1 MTHAGGVVPS
11 SMHRR
16 RYAAVS
22 TRTGSCAGRVLGAAR
37 MSSARLEPPSV
48 APLSGG
54 LDVEALV
61 GWTAPSAPAAS
72 CRSSSGSGSS
82 SSPSLGSSSSLAAN
96 AAKALAGAGGV
107 GSRGVAD
114 LRAFPRLFFE
124 RVPERGIS
132 VSHGGHQYGK
142 LVSSRKRYVSLRGSS
157 SKCRGRYS
165 SRSWRR
171 SGRCRRG
178 AGVEAEVPCRSS
190 SQPTRLSGFLS

>member
-1 MTHAGGVVPS
+1 MLSELLDCCTGVAGVGGPCTRSKTTSRFCGSESPLTSWICCCEGPGRLLPGSSSSMTHAGGVVPS

-72 CRSSSGSGSS
+72 CRSCSGSGSS
-82 SSPSLGSSSSLAAN
+82 SSPSLGSSSSGAAN

-107 GSRGVAD
+107 ESRGVAA
-114 LRAFPRLFFE
+114 LRAFPRFFFE
-124 RVPERGIS
+124 RVPESGIS
-132 VSHGGHQYGK
+132 FPPQWS
-142 LVSSRKRYVSLRGSS
+142 
-157 SKCRGRYS
+157 
-165 SRSWRR
+165 
-171 SGRCRRG
+171 
-178 AGVEAEVPCRSS
+178 
-190 SQPTRLSGFLS
+190 PT

>member
-1 MTHAGGVVPS
+1 MLSELLDCCTGVVGVGGPCTRSKTTSRFCGSESPLTSWTCSFEGPAAGRLLPGSTSSMTHAGGVVPS

-48 APLSGG
+48 APLSGR

-72 CRSSSGSGSS
+72 CSSCSGSGSS
-82 SSPSLGSSSSLAAN
+82 SSPSLGSSSSEAAN

-107 GSRGVAD
+107 GSRGVAA

-124 RVPERGIS
+124 RVPDRGIF
-132 VSHGGHQYGK
+132 
-142 LVSSRKRYVSLRGSS
+142 SSPRWS
-157 SKCRGRYS
+157 
-165 SRSWRR
+165 
-171 SGRCRRG
+171 
-178 AGVEAEVPCRSS
+178 PI
-190 SQPTRLSGFLS
+190 

>member
-1 MTHAGGVVPS
+1 MLSELLDCCTGVAGVGGPCTRSKTTSRFCGSESPLTSWICCCEGPGRLLPGSTSSMTHAGGVVPS

-72 CRSSSGSGSS
+72 CSSCSGSGSS
-82 SSPSLGSSSSLAAN
+82 SSPSLGSSSSGAEGVSWRGRCGIAGRRSFASFPAAF
-96 AAKALAGAGGV
+96 
-107 GSRGVAD
+107 
-114 LRAFPRLFFE
+114 LRASTRAWRASTRAWHFFP
-124 RVPERGIS
+124 PQWSPI
-132 VSHGGHQYGK
+132 
-142 LVSSRKRYVSLRGSS
+142 
-157 SKCRGRYS
+157 
-165 SRSWRR
+165 
-171 SGRCRRG
+171 
-178 AGVEAEVPCRSS
+178 
-190 SQPTRLSGFLS
+190 